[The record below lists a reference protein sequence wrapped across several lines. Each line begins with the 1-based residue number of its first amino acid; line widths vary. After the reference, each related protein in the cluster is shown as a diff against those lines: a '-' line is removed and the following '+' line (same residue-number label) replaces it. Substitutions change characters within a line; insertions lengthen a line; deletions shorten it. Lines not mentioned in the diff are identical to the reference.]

1 MSTTRRRFLGHS
13 TAAFGATLFSRGVVR
28 AQSPG
33 DRPTDA
39 PIDPPI
45 ETLRIVIGFAAG
57 GSGDLLA
64 RSVAE
69 ALRGTHARTT
79 LVDNRIGAGGQLALL
94 SLKTAPADGSTLLL
108 TPSSMLTLF
117 PHTYKQL
124 QYDPLRDVAPV
135 SLACTFDLAFA
146 IGPQVDASVR
156 TLAEFIAW
164 ARAHPDLANF
174 GSPATGSSTH
184 FVGEMLARAG
194 NVPLRHVP
202 YRGSRPAIVDLM
214 GGQIAAV
221 CTPLGDM
228 LPHLQAGPIRLL
240 GVCGTRRSRFVPE
253 VPTFVEQGLKDIVA
267 DGWYAFYLPGGAGP
281 QVVQRA
287 NAALR
292 TALDDAQVVAML
304 SRMGF
309 DPAGSSPAEL
319 AALQRRDSERWGAVV
334 KALGFTAV

>member
-1 MSTTRRRFLGHS
+1 MDTTRRQFLGHAG
-13 TAAFGATLFSRGVVR
+13 AALGAAWFARGVAR
-28 AQSPG
+28 AGPPG
-33 DRPTDA
+33 DKPV

-69 ALRGTHARTT
+69 SLHGTHARTA

-94 SLKTAPADGSTLLL
+94 SMKTAPADGSTLLL

-117 PHTYKQL
+117 PHTYRQL
-124 QYDPLRDVAPV
+124 PYDPLRDVAPV

-146 IGPQVDASVR
+146 VGPQVDASVQ
-156 TLAEFIAW
+156 TLWDFIAW
-164 ARAHPDLANF
+164 ARAHPELANF

-194 NVPLRHVP
+194 NLPLRHVP

-214 GGQIAAV
+214 GGQVAAV

-240 GVCGTRRSRFVPE
+240 SVCGPRRSRFVPE

-292 TALDDAQVVAML
+292 GALDDAQVVAML
-304 SRMGF
+304 ARMGF
-309 DPAGSSPAEL
+309 DPAGSSAAEL
-319 AALQRRDSERWGAVV
+319 AALQRRDTERWGAVV
-334 KALGFTAV
+334 KALGFAAV

>member
-1 MSTTRRRFLGHS
+1 MSITTRRQFIGHASAALG
-13 TAAFGATLFSRGVVR
+13 AAALLSPVAR
-28 AQSPG
+28 AEP
-33 DRPTDA
+33 PVDA
-39 PIDPPI
+39 PINPPI
-45 ETLRIVIGFAAG
+45 DTLRILIGFAAG

-69 ALRGTHARTT
+69 SLRGTHARTT

-94 SLKTAPADGSTLLL
+94 SLKNAPADGSTLLL

-124 QYDPLRDVAPV
+124 PYDPLRDVAPV

-146 IGPQVDASVR
+146 VGPLVDASVQ
-156 TLAEFIAW
+156 TLADFLVWSRE
-164 ARAHPDLANF
+164 HPDAANF

-221 CTPLGDM
+221 CAPLGDM
-228 LPHLQAGPIRLL
+228 LPLLQAGPIRLL
-240 GVCGTRRSRFVPE
+240 AVCGTRRSRFVPQ
-253 VPTFVEQGLKDIVA
+253 VPTFVEQGFKDIVA
-267 DGWYAFYLPGGAGP
+267 DGWYAFYLPGGASA

-287 NAALR
+287 NTALR
-292 TALDDAQVVAML
+292 AALDDAQVVAEL
-304 SRMGF
+304 ARLGF
-309 DPAGSSPAEL
+309 DPVGSSAAEL
-319 AALQRRDSERWGAVV
+319 AALQRRDSARWGAVV
-334 KALGFTAV
+334 KALGFSAV